1 MERPGFSL
9 IEVLVAMAVA
19 LLLVVGTAEIIALSL
34 AAKRSGD
41 IAAGLV
47 QVVSAKLEQLKSEF
61 FDGSDLEPG
70 GRTENVSDEAGRRV
84 FVLSWEIEDAGGGMK
99 RVRIRAHPRGRPGSV
114 VALTHFLSR
123 ALGFVP

>member
-19 LLLVVGTAEIIALSL
+19 LLLVVGTAEVIALSL

-41 IAAGLV
+41 IAAGLA
-47 QVVSAKLEQLKSEF
+47 QVVSAKLEQLKSELF
-61 FDGSDLEPG
+61 NGSDLEPG
-70 GRTENVSDEAGRRV
+70 GGTENVSDEAGRRV
-84 FVLSWEIEDAGGGMK
+84 FVLYWEIEDIGSGMT
-99 RVRIRAHPRGRPGSV
+99 RVRLRVHPRGRPGPG